1 MVSKYAKA
9 KLDYLDSLFHDFEN
23 HDFDDYTKSHVA
35 KYLTVLCS
43 GILRTLLGTL

>member
-23 HDFDDYTKSHVA
+23 QDLDDYTKSHVA
-35 KYLTVLCS
+35 KYLTVMCS
-43 GILRTLLGTL
+43 GILAGC